1 MNTAQKITAIF
12 DDIQQVSS
20 EVSATAFCIEELAEN
35 LHGRWEDKARNE
47 NCELTEDEENELIN
61 QLTRMLAGLESAEL
75 SNRATIK
82 MVKHYCSAEVSA

>member
-47 NCELTEDEENELIN
+47 NCELAAAGALLVYIAHRILKKYHSAKPPVLPPIFESIKVAAVEDP
-61 QLTRMLAGLESAEL
+61 R
-75 SNRATIK
+75 K
-82 MVKHYCSAEVSA
+82 